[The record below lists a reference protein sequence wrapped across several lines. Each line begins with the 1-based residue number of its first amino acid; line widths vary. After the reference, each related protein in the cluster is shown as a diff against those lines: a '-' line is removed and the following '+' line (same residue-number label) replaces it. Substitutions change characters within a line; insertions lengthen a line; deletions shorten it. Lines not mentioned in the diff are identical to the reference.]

1 VADDVAAD
9 EQRCVDRHQREVPV
23 ADGENT
29 GNVVPLLLSSRP
41 SCRPSWPSGDDR
53 VVASDQFSKTD

>member
-9 EQRCVDRHQREVPV
+9 EQRRVDRHQREVPV

-29 GNVVPLLLSSRP
+29 GNVVPLLLSSP
-41 SCRPSWPSGDDR
+41 T
-53 VVASDQFSKTD
+53 VVPALLAVRG

>member
-9 EQRCVDRHQREVPV
+9 EQRRVDRHQREVPV

-29 GNVVPLLLSSRP
+29 GNVVPLLLSSPTVVPALLAVRGGPRRRVRP
-41 SCRPSWPSGDDR
+41 VQHD
-53 VVASDQFSKTD
+53 